1 MSTVNDRRVRRMGR
15 VRASREGE
23 RAMRKA
29 VEDILAQF
37 AEMEERSAANR
48 ECIDVMREAR
58 GISPIEW
65 SRDV

>member
-1 MSTVNDRRVRRMGR
+1 MSTVNDRRVRRIGQA
-15 VRASREGE
+15 RASRECE

-48 ECIDVMREAR
+48 EWIDVMREAR